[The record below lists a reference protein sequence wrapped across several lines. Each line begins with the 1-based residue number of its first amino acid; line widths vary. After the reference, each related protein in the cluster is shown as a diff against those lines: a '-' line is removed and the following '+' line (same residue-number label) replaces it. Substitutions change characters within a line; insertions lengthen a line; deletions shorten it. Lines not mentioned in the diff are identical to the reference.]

1 MKLYLE
7 FLCLFLLCFSPQLFA
22 NSSGANR
29 NLTEIHKYI
38 DETGFNGAVLVSKN
52 DKLIIEEYFGYAD
65 FQKTTKLTRKHL
77 FSPGSVGKEF
87 TTVGIMLLEEQ
98 GRLSYEDKISTFIA
112 DLPEW
117 AKNITIHHI
126 LSHTSGLPKIKWKK
140 GILTTD
146 AITQLLNSEGL
157 FNPGSGYRY
166 SNLNVV
172 ARALVIEAVTNQT
185 FSAFM
190 QNNLFEPAQMR
201 GSYQQLS
208 AKDAS
213 PEKVDGDY
221 PTFLNGVTV
230 YVTPIDLMKF
240 EIALTS
246 NVLIPFSRVQAKL
259 DGDEL
264 SGQSERALY
273 DFGSFSKDS
282 RDTLLSWRHDGS
294 NPSHHTLK
302 FHDFEQD
309 LVILIMSS
317 DGNKSTLYQI
327 KEKLVARLSAS
338 GV

>member
-98 GRLSYEDKISTFIA
+98 GRLSYEDKISTFI
-112 DLPEW
+112 DGLPEW
-117 AKNITIHHI
+117 AKTITIHHI

-157 FNPGSGYRY
+157 FEPGSGYRY

-190 QNNLFEPAQMR
+190 QIKILLR
-201 GSYQQLS
+201 
-208 AKDAS
+208 
-213 PEKVDGDY
+213 EKG
-221 PTFLNGVTV
+221 G
-230 YVTPIDLMKF
+230 
-240 EIALTS
+240 
-246 NVLIPFSRVQAKL
+246 
-259 DGDEL
+259 
-264 SGQSERALY
+264 
-273 DFGSFSKDS
+273 
-282 RDTLLSWRHDGS
+282 
-294 NPSHHTLK
+294 
-302 FHDFEQD
+302 
-309 LVILIMSS
+309 
-317 DGNKSTLYQI
+317 
-327 KEKLVARLSAS
+327 
-338 GV
+338 